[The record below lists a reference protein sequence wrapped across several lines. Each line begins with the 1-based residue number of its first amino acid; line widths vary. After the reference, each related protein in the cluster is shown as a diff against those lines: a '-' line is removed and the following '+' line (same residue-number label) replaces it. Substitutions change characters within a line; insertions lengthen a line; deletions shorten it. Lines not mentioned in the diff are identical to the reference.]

1 MVARSLN
8 FRPSSSNLHEED
20 AMPITQI
27 DLEDPQI
34 IRFLTSLVD
43 RRIGE
48 SAATTQVVDRRIV
61 GASRQLYEG
70 LTRKIKAV
78 EDKVDQVE
86 KKTVQNRLAVVA
98 SKGTLDMA
106 YPPLLLA
113 TTARSMG
120 IDAAVFFTLYGMQI
134 LKKRARLKVAP
145 LANPAM
151 PMPVPNIVGAMP
163 GMTAMASAM
172 MSGMFKKQSVPP
184 IKELLSMARE
194 SGVKL
199 IACQMTMDVLGMK
212 QKDLIEGIEFGGL
225 ATFIEY
231 SMGSTVNLFV

>member
-1 MVARSLN
+1 MAYDIGQDLDPKLKEYVNKYVDAR
-8 FRPSSSNLHEED
+8 
-20 AMPITQI
+20 
-27 DLEDPQI
+27 I
-34 IRFLTSLVD
+34 IGT
-43 RRIGE
+43 
-48 SAATTQVVDRRIV
+48 
-61 GASRQLYEG
+61 SRQLYDG

-78 EDKVDQVE
+78 EDKVQQVE
-86 KKTVQNRLAVVA
+86 LKTVKNRVAIVA

-120 IDAAVFFTLYGMQI
+120 IDSSIFFTLYGMKI
-134 LKKRARLKVAP
+134 LKKNARLKVAP

-151 PMPVPNIVGAMP
+151 PMPVPNIIGALP
-163 GMTAMASAM
+163 GMTAIASM
-172 MSGMFKKQSVPP
+172 MMKGMFKKQAVPP
-184 IKELLSMARE
+184 IKELLAMARE

-199 IACQMTMDVLGMK
+199 YACQMTMDVLGIK

-231 SMGSTVNLFV
+231 GMNSTVTLFV